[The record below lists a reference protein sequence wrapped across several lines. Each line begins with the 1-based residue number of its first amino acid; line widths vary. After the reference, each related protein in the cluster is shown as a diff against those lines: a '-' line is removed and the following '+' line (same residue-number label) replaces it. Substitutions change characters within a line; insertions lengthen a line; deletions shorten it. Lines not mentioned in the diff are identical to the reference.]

1 MKDFVHRAGILA
13 TPDGRFFLDLIG
25 DEVTRFELSVEGLAS
40 LLGAILQTE
49 LPFSLEHDGLR
60 IGQTHDGR
68 LALEYRFGLDHWLPI
83 RLSPDD
89 LESLRLSLLDDPR
102 FRHD

>member
-1 MKDFVHRAGILA
+1 MKDFIHRAGIHA
-13 TPDGRFFLDLIG
+13 TPDGRFFLDLVG
-25 DEVTRFELSVEGLAS
+25 DDVSRFELSVEGLAS

-60 IGQTHDGR
+60 IGQFPDGR
-68 LALEYRFGLDHWLPI
+68 LALEYRFGQGRWLPI

-89 LESLRLSLLDDPR
+89 LECLRLSLLDDPR
-102 FRHD
+102 FRRD